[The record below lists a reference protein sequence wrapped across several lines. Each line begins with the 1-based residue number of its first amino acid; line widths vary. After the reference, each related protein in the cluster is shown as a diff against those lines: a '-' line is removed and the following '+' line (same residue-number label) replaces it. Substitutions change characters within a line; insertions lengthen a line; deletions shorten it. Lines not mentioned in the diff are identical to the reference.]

1 MRNFLSFNLELLN
14 YYGKKL
20 LSAETVTNL
29 ELVYFMQQ
37 QIIVFNHHHLSWLL
51 IIKLFLFVSW
61 TAYWNKWKLPCAA
74 EFRAFGNNRLLLT
87 QYVTLCFVIGA
98 EWYKSWQTI
107 RCLYLSH
114 LWLCPTHLSCIQDNN
129 FFKKLVYI
137 EFAWPVANFFASSL
151 IC

>member
-1 MRNFLSFNLELLN
+1 MRNFLSFNLEWVN

-29 ELVYFMQQ
+29 ELVNFMQQ
-37 QIIVFNHHHLSWLL
+37 QIIIFNHHHLSWLL
-51 IIKLFLFVSW
+51 IITFSFYFLNSLLVR
-61 TAYWNKWKLPCAA
+61 NKWKLPCAA

-98 EWYKSWQTI
+98 EWYKSWQPI

-114 LWLCPTHLSCIQDNN
+114 LWLFLTHLSCTQDNN
-129 FFKKLVYI
+129 FLKKNSLYRI
-137 EFAWPVANFFASSL
+137 CMSS
-151 IC
+151 C